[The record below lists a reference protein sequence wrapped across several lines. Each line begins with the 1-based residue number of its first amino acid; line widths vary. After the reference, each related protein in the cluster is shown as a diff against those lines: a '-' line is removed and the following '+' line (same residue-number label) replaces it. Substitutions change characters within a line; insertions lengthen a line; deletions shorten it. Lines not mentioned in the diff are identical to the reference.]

1 MALPELHPLS
11 EVVVYA
17 HTADM
22 STAGSAF
29 ARAPFRGKVVKVGSV
44 IHAAVTT
51 ADNGIIT
58 KINST
63 AITGGT
69 YTHAASGSAAG
80 EVRSATPTAANT
92 VNEDDNIEFASD
104 GAGSGT
110 VPATYF
116 AVVRR
121 T

>member
-1 MALPELHPLS
+1 
-11 EVVVYA
+11 
-17 HTADM
+17 
-22 STAGSAF
+22 
-29 ARAPFRGKVVKVGSV
+29 
-44 IHAAVTT
+44 
-51 ADNGIIT
+51 
-58 KINST
+58 
-63 AITGGT
+63 
-69 YTHAASGSAAG
+69 
-80 EVRSATPTAANT
+80 